1 MPLFRKLICRPMR
14 TRGEMDAAETW
25 KAVLNQYDE
34 ILKDYQAF
42 SEEDKEAA
50 RKLLNEIEDG
60 FGDTFYTGKAQAD
73 LAWTQCDEEQCNLA
87 LFFKEALFNWVE

>member
-1 MPLFRKLICRPMR
+1 MPLFRKLICRPR
-14 TRGEMDAAETW
+14 NNRGDAQDAQETW
-25 KAVLNQYDE
+25 KAVLNQYEE

-73 LAWTQCDEEQCNLA
+73 LAWAQSEDT
-87 LFFKEALFNWVE
+87 